1 MVSEYGQAAP
11 LATQRACYDLTMKTP
26 AVERAST
33 LLRATGARVTR
44 QRVVVLAFLLD
55 QKKSLT
61 HHEIHALLA
70 AEALDPVTLYRVLE
84 WLTENELL
92 HRIAG
97 ADQVWRFSAG
107 AGHRAHEHA
116 HFQCTE
122 CAEVTCFPEVAL
134 PRKIKMPA
142 GFRSQEIDLLIKG
155 TCPHC
160 AK

>member
-1 MVSEYGQAAP
+1 MATAP
-11 LATQRACYDLTMKTP
+11 ACYDLGMKTS
-26 AVERAST
+26 AVDQAST
-33 LLRATGARVTR
+33 LIRATGARVTR
-44 QRVVVLAFLLD
+44 QRIVVLAFLLG

-61 HHEIHALLA
+61 HHEIHDHLA

-107 AGHRAHEHA
+107 AGHHAHEHA
-116 HFQCTE
+116 HFQCNE
-122 CAEVTCFPEVAL
+122 CAEVTCFTEVAL

-142 GFRSQEIDLLIKG
+142 GFQSQEIDLLIKG